1 MAENYAPRSWFI
13 QPLGSAH
20 DRAAFSC
27 GHHALDRYLKTQ
39 ARQDIRRNIAAPFV
53 LINAADETTII
64 GYYTLS
70 AFGVGLED
78 LPTEIAKKLPN
89 YPIVPATLLG
99 RLAVDRRAAGQG
111 FGEILLMD
119 ALHRAWRQSAGIAAA
134 AVVVDAIDQ
143 DAANF
148 YRHFDFLEF
157 TDCADRFFL
166 PMKSIAA
173 MFRDK

>member
-99 RLAVDRRAAGQG
+99 RQRSIGARRGKDLAK
-111 FGEILLMD
+111 
-119 ALHRAWRQSAGIAAA
+119 
-134 AVVVDAIDQ
+134 
-143 DAANF
+143 
-148 YRHFDFLEF
+148 Y
-157 TDCADRFFL
+157 C
-166 PMKSIAA
+166 
-173 MFRDK
+173 